1 MGGGYLV
8 PTATL
13 TSKGQTVIP
22 KAIRNHLGLQP
33 GDALDFVVQDNG
45 DVLIRPATEDIR
57 RLKGLLHRPGRL
69 PVSVGE
75 MNQAIRNR
83 RRKVQ

>member
-1 MGGGYLV
+1 M

-22 KAIRNHLGLQP
+22 KAIRDRLGLQP
-33 GDALDFVVQDNG
+33 GDELDFVVQDNG

-57 RLKGLLHRPGRL
+57 RLKGLLHRPDRS
-69 PVSVGE
+69 PISVE
-75 MNQAIRNR
+75 KMDQSIRNR
-83 RRKVQ
+83 GRKAQ

>member
-1 MGGGYLV
+1 M

-22 KAIRNHLGLQP
+22 KAIRNHLRLQP

>member
-1 MGGGYLV
+1 M

-13 TSKGQTVIP
+13 TSKGQAVIP
-22 KAIRNHLGLQP
+22 RAIRDHLKLQP

-57 RLKGLLHRPGRL
+57 RLKGLLHRPDRS
-69 PVSVGE
+69 PVSVAQ
-75 MNQAIRNR
+75 MNQTIRNR
-83 RRKVQ
+83 GRKVQ

>member
-1 MGGGYLV
+1 M

-22 KAIRNHLGLQP
+22 KVIRNHLGLQP
-33 GDALDFVVQDNG
+33 GDSLDFVVQDNG

-57 RLKGLLHRPGRL
+57 RLKGLLHRPDRF

-75 MNQAIRNR
+75 MNQTIRSR
-83 RRKVQ
+83 GRKVQ

>member
-1 MGGGYLV
+1 M

-22 KAIRNHLGLQP
+22 KAIRDHLGLQR

-57 RLKGLLHRPGRL
+57 RLKGLLHRPGRS

-83 RRKVQ
+83 GRKVQ

>member
-1 MGGGYLV
+1 V

-13 TSKGQTVIP
+13 TSKGQAVIP
-22 KAIRNHLGLQP
+22 KAIRNHLRLQP

-69 PVSVGE
+69 SVSVGE

>member
-1 MGGGYLV
+1 M

-57 RLKGLLHRPGRL
+57 RLKGLLHRPDRL
-69 PVSVGE
+69 PVSLGE
-75 MNQAIRNR
+75 MNRAVRKR
-83 RRKVQ
+83 GRKVS

>member
-1 MGGGYLV
+1 M

-22 KAIRNHLGLQP
+22 KAIRDHLKLQP
-33 GDALDFVVQDNG
+33 GDSLDFVVQDSG
-45 DVLIRPATEDIR
+45 EVLIRPATEDIR

-69 PVSVGE
+69 PVSVEE
-75 MNQAIRNR
+75 MNQTIHKRGTKA
-83 RRKVQ
+83 K

>member
-1 MGGGYLV
+1 M

-22 KAIRNHLGLQP
+22 KAIRDHLGLQP
-33 GDALDFVVQDNG
+33 GAALDFVVQDNG

-69 PVSVGE
+69 SVSVGE

-83 RRKVQ
+83 RRKVR

>member
-1 MGGGYLV
+1 L

-22 KAIRNHLGLQP
+22 KAIRDHLRLRP
-33 GDALDFVVQDNG
+33 GDVVNFVVQDNG

-57 RLKGLLHRPGRL
+57 RLKGLLHRPGRS
-69 PVSVGE
+69 PVSVAQ
-75 MNQAIRNR
+75 MNQIIRNR
-83 RRKVQ
+83 GRKVQ

>member
-1 MGGGYLV
+1 MA
-8 PTATL
+8 TATL

-22 KAIRNHLGLQP
+22 KAIRTHLGVQP

-57 RLKGLLHRPGRL
+57 GLKGLLHRPRRL
-69 PVSVGE
+69 PVSVE
-75 MNQAIRNR
+75 KMNQAIRSR
-83 RRKVQ
+83 RRKV

>member
-1 MGGGYLV
+1 M

-22 KAIRNHLGLQP
+22 KAIRDHLGLHP

-69 PVSVGE
+69 SVSVRE
-75 MNQAIRNR
+75 MNQAIRDR
-83 RRKVQ
+83 GRKAQ

>member
-1 MGGGYLV
+1 M

-22 KAIRNHLGLQP
+22 KAIRDHLGLQP

-45 DVLIRPATEDIR
+45 DVLIRPATEDVR
-57 RLKGLLHRPGRL
+57 QLKGLLHRPGRL
-69 PVSVGE
+69 SVSVAE
-75 MNQAIRNR
+75 MNRAIRNR

>member
-1 MGGGYLV
+1 MEGGYLV

-57 RLKGLLHRPGRL
+57 GLKGLLHRPRRL
-69 PVSVGE
+69 PVSVE
-75 MNQAIRNR
+75 KMNQAIRNR
-83 RRKVQ
+83 HPFL

>member
-1 MGGGYLV
+1 M

-22 KAIRNHLGLQP
+22 KAIRDHLKLQP
-33 GDALDFVVQDNG
+33 GDALDFLVQGNG
-45 DVLIRPATEDIR
+45 DVLIRPATEDVR

-69 PVSVGE
+69 PISVKH
-75 MNQAIRNR
+75 MNRTIRTR
-83 RRKVQ
+83 GRKIP

>member
-1 MGGGYLV
+1 M

-22 KAIRNHLGLQP
+22 KAIRDHLGLQP

-45 DVLIRPATEDIR
+45 DVLIRPATEDVR
-57 RLKGLLHRPGRL
+57 RLKGFLQRRGRL
-69 PVSVGE
+69 PVSVE
-75 MNQAIRNR
+75 QMNQTIRSR
-83 RRKVQ
+83 RGKVK

>member
-1 MGGGYLV
+1 M

-22 KAIRNHLGLQP
+22 KAIREHLGLQP

-45 DVLIRPATEDIR
+45 EVLLRPATEDIR
-57 RLKGLLHRPGRL
+57 RLKGLLHRPGRP
-69 PVSVGE
+69 PVSVAE
-75 MNQAIRNR
+75 MNRAIRNR
-83 RRKVQ
+83 GRKTQ

>member
-1 MGGGYLV
+1 M

-22 KAIRNHLGLQP
+22 KAIRDHLGLQP

-69 PVSVGE
+69 PVSVEE
-75 MNQAIRNR
+75 MNQAIRSR
-83 RRKVQ
+83 GRKAK

>member
-1 MGGGYLV
+1 M

-22 KAIRNHLGLQP
+22 KAIRNHLRVQP

-57 RLKGLLHRPGRL
+57 RLKGLLHRPSRL
-69 PVSVGE
+69 SVSVGE

-83 RRKVQ
+83 RRKGQ

>member
-1 MGGGYLV
+1 V

-22 KAIRNHLGLQP
+22 KAIRNHLRLQP

-57 RLKGLLHRPGRL
+57 RLKGLLHRSGRL

-83 RRKVQ
+83 RRKGQ

>member
-1 MGGGYLV
+1 M

-22 KAIRNHLGLQP
+22 KMIRDHLGLQP

-45 DVLIRPATEDIR
+45 DVLIRPATEDVR

-69 PVSVGE
+69 PVSVAE
-75 MNQAIRNR
+75 MNRAIRNR